1 MCWSFLSLEEK
12 SEKKKVLIYSTKNK
26 IVLFCVF
33 AQKTPTDW
41 RNHLFWRILS
51 FFKVAKKTPFW
62 CVFSL
67 QKHLLFELKKF
78 VWYHTNF
85 FIHFCNFSCRTLS
98 TYISTFP
105 HYHFWS
111 FSKPILSL
119 FIISKRKLLKTTL
132 ITISFYQT
140 RNYSSRWNQISLW
153 INFAHLCSTPINF
166 RTFYSYMGDFL

>member
-1 MCWSFLSLEEK
+1 MKKKNVLIFFIIGRKKWKKESVDLIHKKQNCAVLCFCAKNTNRLKESSFLA
-12 SEKKKVLIYSTKNK
+12 N
-26 IVLFCVF
+26 FVF
-33 AQKTPTDW
+33 
-41 RNHLFWRILS
+41 FLS
-51 FFKVAKKTPFW
+51 CKKTPFW

-111 FSKPILSL
+111 FSKTALSL

-140 RNYSSRWNQISLW
+140 RNYLSRWDQISVW
-153 INFAHLCSTPINF
+153 INFAHLWSGIIF
-166 RTFYSYMGDFL
+166 DR